1 MTGERLLFV
10 MVVFRLIMGF
20 LVYIKETKTDSTRA
34 ALEMGVCPIVVT
46 VPCGKHKLCSYEGVA
61 DCDEIKKIIR
71 VNKNDEIRD

>member
-10 MVVFRLIMGF
+10 AVVFCLIMVF
-20 LVYIKETKTDSTRA
+20 FVYMKETKTDSTRA
-34 ALEMGVCPIVVT
+34 ALEMGFCPIVVT
-46 VPCGKHKLCSYEGVA
+46 VPCGHELCSYEGVA